1 MPCSTQTDPR
11 QTAAGSTS
19 AQPAPQAN
27 EAKEAKKDSVNRLRA
42 TKAEWPEINRQV
54 NSLRGRREQNHFA
67 EMIRRTV
74 LGEER

>member
-1 MPCSTQTDPR
+1 MKWPRRKRAKVILVKQGPST
-11 QTAAGSTS
+11 
-19 AQPAPQAN
+19 
-27 EAKEAKKDSVNRLRA
+27 EAKEAKKDSVNRLEA